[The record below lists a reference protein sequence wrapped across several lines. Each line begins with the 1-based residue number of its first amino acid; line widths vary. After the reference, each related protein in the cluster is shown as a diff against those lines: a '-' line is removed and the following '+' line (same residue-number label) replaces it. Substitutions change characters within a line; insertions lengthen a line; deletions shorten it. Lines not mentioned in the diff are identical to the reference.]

1 MAARLQPG
9 ARLGNMRSTAVSQ
22 ACRLAQ
28 VPVRSMRQ
36 PVRCAADHLQA
47 AVAVATTAPAALAAS
62 TTTLPS
68 WPEIRDAIWNL
79 VISVTGIYLGLRL
92 SDLLKEAFQ
101 KKEDAENHERLK
113 ASLPGLGYHPRLVAR
128 LASMPAS
135 EFYGAANSKSVHLL
149 LNKWQAAA
157 CQDDEEYKELKAQ
170 LVGLGCRPRLLA
182 RLDSMSASEF
192 FEAANSKSAALLIDK
207 WEAEACEV
215 SMLAAAVLHG
225 ALVHFAGWAAG

>member
-62 TTTLPS
+62 TTTLTS

-157 CQDDEEYKELKAQ
+157 CQDDEEYKLKAS
-170 LVGLGCRPRLLA
+170 LPGLGYHPLLLA
-182 RLDSMSASEF
+182 RLESMPASEF
-192 FEAANSKSAALLIDK
+192 Y
-207 WEAEACEV
+207 
-215 SMLAAAVLHG
+215 AAVDSHSLDLLLSKWQRE
-225 ALVHFAGWAAG
+225 ALKVS